1 MMTDLR
7 QRTVLIT
14 GGASGI
20 GLLMAQHFAKEG
32 AAKVVLWDINAA
44 LLQQA
49 VSSLQHHFGLER
61 ICGWQVDICQLSQMH
76 EALQQMHVAGINV
89 DILVNNAGI
98 IVGKQF
104 SEHSAEEIDRTM
116 AVNAIAPMQLCLAL
130 LPSMR
135 GNGLGHIVNIASA
148 AALVA
153 NSNMSVYCAS
163 KWAAVGWSD
172 SLRLEMMQQ
181 RTGVKVTTVMPYYIN
196 TGMFAGVQS
205 RILPILKPEKVAK
218 RIVNA
223 VKQDAIILK
232 MPRLLYLLPLLQGL
246 LPQRWFDKVVG
257 EWLGIYHTMDTF
269 HGRNNKD

>member
-1 MMTDLR
+1 MTDLR

>member
-1 MMTDLR
+1 MTEIK
-7 QRTVLIT
+7 QRSVLIT

-32 AAKVVLWDINAA
+32 AAKVVLWDINAKA
-44 LLQQA
+44 LQQA
-49 VSSLQHHFGLER
+49 MSSLRHHFGQER
-61 ICGWQVDICQLSQMH
+61 ICGWQVDISQSAQMR
-76 EALQQMHVAGINV
+76 EALQQMHVAGITI

-104 SEHSAEEIDRTM
+104 TDYSDAEIERTM
-116 AVNAIAPMQLCLAL
+116 AVNAIAPMQLCRAL
-130 LPSMR
+130 LPQMR
-135 GNGLGHIVNIASA
+135 TAGSGHIVNIASA
-148 AALVA
+148 AALV
-153 NSNMSVYCAS
+153 SNPGMSVYCAS

-181 RTGVKVTTVMPYYIN
+181 HTGIKVTTVMPYYIN

-205 RILPILKPEKVAK
+205 RLLPILKPDKVAK
-218 RIVNA
+218 RIVKA
-223 VKQDAIILK
+223 IQRDKIILK

-257 EWLGIYHTMDTF
+257 DWLGIYHTMDTF
-269 HGRNNKD
+269 RGRQP